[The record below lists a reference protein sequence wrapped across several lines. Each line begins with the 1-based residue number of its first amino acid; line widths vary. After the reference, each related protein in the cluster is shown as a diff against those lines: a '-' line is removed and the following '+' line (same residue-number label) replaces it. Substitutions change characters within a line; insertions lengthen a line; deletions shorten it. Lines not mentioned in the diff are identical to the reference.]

1 MRQVR
6 GTSSKKSGKCP
17 YGGRSRSI
25 RTTCHQPLQNPP
37 PPPPPTNSA
46 YGVVMQTRE
55 KGKNGKNS
63 RQATSKKGKC
73 RNIPSFIYSD
83 TTRKEGAKFMSFQLI
98 IVHHTA
104 WRKTR
109 KFMSAINNN
118 PTTHHTII
126 SSQQATLHQSRS
138 HQLAIHSS
146 SS

>member
-98 IVHHTA
+98 IVHHSA
-104 WRKTR
+104 WCKTQ
-109 KFMSAINNN
+109 KFIPAINNN
-118 PTTHHTII
+118 PTIP
-126 SSQQATLHQSRS
+126 SAAASKQATLHQARS
-138 HQLAIHSS
+138 HQLAAIHSRCS
-146 SS
+146 